1 MPVATEMGDL
11 PSNSFDINNVSDV
24 LNSSTPTYERREIP
38 AGVYPVQVCNVLPR
52 EYYDKKDCFDG
63 DSDSPMPDAII
74 KRLIPLEII
83 DGAYAN
89 ERTLISIYIKPD
101 REKYNDEDRYN
112 THMKKYKM
120 GCERMAK
127 LAQACGLNSVTD
139 LDDCAG
145 KFVKVTLTSREYN
158 GKNYLDMKSAE
169 KYGIA
174 KIDLTPHPKQVAE
187 QALAAADQ
195 AMAQEAETT
204 TEEEVKNDIL
214 F

>member
-1 MPVATEMGDL
+1 MPAIAEQTGDF
-11 PSNSFDINNVSDV
+11 PSNSFVMDNVNEV
-24 LNSSTPTYERREIP
+24 LNNDTPTYRERREIP
-38 AGVYPVQVCNVLPR
+38 AGVYSVQVCNVLPR
-52 EYYDKKDCFDG
+52 EYFDKKDCFNG

-89 ERTLISIYIKPD
+89 ERTLISIYMRPD
-101 REKYNDEDRYN
+101 KEKYNDEDRYN

-174 KIDLTPHPKQVAE
+174 KPVAPLKQEPKPE
-187 QALAAADQ
+187 PAAD
-195 AMAQEAETT
+195 TT

>member
-1 MPVATEMGDL
+1 MPVASEMGDF
-11 PSNSFDINNVSDV
+11 PSNSFDISNVSEV
-24 LNSSTPTYERREIP
+24 LNTNTPDYGERREIP
-38 AGVYPVQVCNVLPR
+38 AGVYSVQVCNVLPR
-52 EYYDKKDCFDG
+52 EYHDKKDCFNG

-89 ERTLISIYIKPD
+89 ERTLISVYMKPD
-101 REKYNDEDRYN
+101 REKYNDEDRFN
-112 THMKKYKM
+112 THQKKYKM

-127 LAQACGLNSVTD
+127 LAQACGLDSVTD

-145 KFVKVTLTSREYN
+145 KFVKVTLTGREYN
-158 GKNYLDMKSAE
+158 GKTYLDMKSAE

-174 KIDLTPHPKQVAE
+174 KPIAPLKQEPKPEPAV
-187 QALAAADQ
+187 
-195 AMAQEAETT
+195 ETA

>member
-24 LNSSTPTYERREIP
+24 LNSSAPTYERREIP

-52 EYYDKKDCFDG
+52 EYYDKKDCFNG

-89 ERTLISIYIKPD
+89 ERTLISIYIKPE

-127 LAQACGLNSVTD
+127 LAQACGLDSVTD

-145 KFVKVTLTSREYN
+145 KFVKVTLTGREYN
-158 GKNYLDMKSAE
+158 GKTYLDMKSAE

-174 KIDLTPHPKQVAE
+174 KPIAPLKQEPKPEPAV
-187 QALAAADQ
+187 
-195 AMAQEAETT
+195 ETA

>member
-1 MPVATEMGDL
+1 MD
-11 PSNSFDINNVSDV
+11 NVSEV
-24 LNSSTPTYERREIP
+24 LNNNTPAYRERRDIP
-38 AGVYPVQVCNVLPR
+38 AGVYSVQVCNVLPR
-52 EYYDKKDCFDG
+52 EYYDKKDCLDG
-63 DSDSPMPDAII
+63 NSDSPMPDAII

-89 ERTLISIYIKPD
+89 ERTLISIYMRPD
-101 REKYNDEDRYN
+101 KEKYNDEDRYN

-127 LAQACGLNSVTD
+127 LAQACGLDSVTD

-145 KFVKVTLTSREYN
+145 KFVKVTLTGREYN
-158 GKNYLDMKSAE
+158 GKTYLDLKSAE

-174 KIDLTPHPKQVAE
+174 KPIAPLRQEPKPEPAV
-187 QALAAADQ
+187 
-195 AMAQEAETT
+195 ETA

>member
-24 LNSSTPTYERREIP
+24 LNSSAPTYERREIP

-52 EYYDKKDCFDG
+52 EYYDKKDCFNG

-89 ERTLISIYIKPD
+89 ERTLISIYIKPE

-120 GCERMAK
+120 GCERVAK
-127 LAQACGLNSVTD
+127 LAQACGLDSVTD

-145 KFVKVTLTSREYN
+145 KFVKVTLTGREYN
-158 GKNYLDMKSAE
+158 GKTYLDMKSAE

-174 KIDLTPHPKQVAE
+174 KPIAPLKQEPKPEPAV
-187 QALAAADQ
+187 
-195 AMAQEAETT
+195 ETA